1 MARRRVSKDLIWGV
15 AALGLVP
22 HRAWAQLS
30 ARERLQGFV
39 DRVQEGAQDVQERV
53 HEHVDNALA
62 SVTVSFGAG
71 LNTAQPGNAANHHI
85 LPREIKVNKAGVVNF
100 VVAGFHQIIVFAP
113 GVVLGQI
120 VVPPAGLFLYESAPP
135 SALPVH
141 YLGIRTTGGPP
152 PGIAPTSN
160 PSNAPN
166 RVESVSFANPGS
178 YLVICNVR
186 THFIDGMWATIKVS

>member
-1 MARRRVSKDLIWGV
+1 MDRRKVSTGLIWGV
-15 AALGLVP
+15 AALGLAP
-22 HRAWAQLS
+22 HRSWAQGS
-30 ARERLQGFV
+30 TRERLQGFV
-39 DRVQEGAQDVQERV
+39 DRVQDHV
-53 HEHVDNALA
+53 HDIDNDRA

-120 VVPPAGLFLYESAPP
+120 VVPPAGLFLYEPAPP

>member
-1 MARRRVSKDLIWGV
+1 MDRRKVSTGLIWGV
-15 AALGLVP
+15 AALGLAP
-22 HRAWAQLS
+22 HRSWAQGS
-30 ARERLQGFV
+30 TREKLQGFV
-39 DRVQEGAQDVQERV
+39 DRVQDRVQEHV
-53 HEHVDNALA
+53 HAIDDARD

-85 LPREIKVNKAGVVNF
+85 LPREIRVNKDGVVNF

-152 PGIAPTSN
+152 PVIAPTSD
-160 PSNAPN
+160 PSNSPN

-186 THFIDGMWATIKVS
+186 PHFVDGMWATIKVS

>member
-1 MARRRVSKDLIWGV
+1 MDRRKVSTGLIWGV
-15 AALGLVP
+15 AALGLAP
-22 HRAWAQLS
+22 HRSWAQGS
-30 ARERLQGFV
+30 TREKLQGFV
-39 DRVQEGAQDVQERV
+39 DRVQDHV
-53 HEHVDNALA
+53 HDIDNDRA

-85 LPREIKVNKAGVVNF
+85 LPREIKVNRAGVVNF

-120 VVPPAGLFLYESAPP
+120 VVPPAGLFLYEPAPP
-135 SALPVH
+135 SALLVH

-152 PGIAPTSN
+152 PGIAPTSD
-160 PSNAPN
+160 PSNSPN

-186 THFIDGMWATIKVS
+186 PHFIDGMWATIKVS